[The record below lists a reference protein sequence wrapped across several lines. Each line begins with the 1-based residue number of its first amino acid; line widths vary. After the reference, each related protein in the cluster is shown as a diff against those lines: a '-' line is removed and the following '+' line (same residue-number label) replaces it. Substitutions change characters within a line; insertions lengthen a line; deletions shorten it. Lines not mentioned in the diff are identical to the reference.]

1 MAAFEFDDVHC
12 CHRQTGT
19 VHHTADVAFQRNIVQ
34 VEFGC
39 FQLAFVFLGFVA
51 QFGDFRQAV
60 KGVAVDTDFAVHAG
74 QRAVFAD
81 CQRVHFK
88 QGEVVFDKRFVR
100 AGHQFNKLV
109 DLFVF
114 QAQLERNFTRLARLQ
129 ADQRVNGY
137 FENFFRG
144 FGGDFFDF
152 HTAFGRSHECDATGR
167 TVDHRAQIQLGLHR
181 IHVFANQNAVDR
193 LTVGIGLIS
202 NQIGAN
208 QAFCHFF
215 GFFTAFDD
223 FYAARFTASA
233 CVDLGFD
240 DGKFAAQFVVSGCG
254 FFAVVRQNTALH
266 GQAVACQQF
275 FSLILV

>member
-1 MAAFEFDDVHC
+1 MAAFEFDDVHG
-12 CHRQTGT
+12 CHRQTCA
-19 VHHTADVAFQRNIVQ
+19 VHHTADVAFQRNVVQ

-39 FQLAFVFLGFVA
+39 FQLAFVFLRFVT
-51 QFGDFRQAV
+51 QFSDFRQAV
-60 KGVAVDTDFAVHAG
+60 ERVAVDTDFAVHAG
-74 QRAVFAD
+74 QCAVFAD

-88 QGEVVFDKRFVR
+88 QGEVVVDKRFVR
-100 AGHQFNKLV
+100 AGHQFDELV

-114 QAQLERNFTRLARLQ
+114 QAQLERNFTRLAGLQ
-129 ADQRVNGY
+129 ADQRVNSY
-137 FENFFRG
+137 FEDFFRG
-144 FGGDFFDF
+144 FGGNFFDF

-167 TVDHRAQIQLGLHR
+167 TVNHRAQIQLGLHR

>member
-1 MAAFEFDDVHC
+1 M
-12 CHRQTGT
+12 R
-19 VHHTADVAFQRNIVQ
+19 
-34 VEFGC
+34 
-39 FQLAFVFLGFVA
+39 FVA
-51 QFGDFRQAV
+51 QFGDFRQTV
-60 KGVAVDTDFAVHAG
+60 EGVAVDTDFAVHAG

-88 QGEVVFDKRFVR
+88 QGEVVFDKCFVR
-100 AGHQFNKLV
+100 TGHQFNEFV

-114 QAQLERNFTRLARLQ
+114 QAQLERNFTRLAGLQ

-137 FENFFRG
+137 FEDFFRG
-144 FGGDFFDF
+144 FSGNFFDF

-240 DGKFAAQFVVSGCG
+240 DSKFAAQFVVSGCG
-254 FFAVVRQNTALH
+254 FLAVVCQNTALH
-266 GQAVACQQF
+266 RQAVACQQF

>member
-1 MAAFEFDDVHC
+1 MAAFEFDDVHG

-19 VHHTADVAFQRNIVQ
+19 VHHTADVTFQSNVVQ
-34 VEFGC
+34 IKFGG

-60 KGVAVDTDFAVHAG
+60 ERVAVDTDFAVHAG

-88 QGEVVFDKRFVR
+88 QGEVVVDKRFVR
-100 AGHQFNKLV
+100 AGHQFDELV
-109 DLFVF
+109 DL
-114 QAQLERNFTRLARLQ
+114 LARLQ
-129 ADQRVNGY
+129 ADQRINGY
-137 FENFFRG
+137 FEDFFRG
-144 FGGDFFDF
+144 FGGNFFDF
-152 HTAFGRSHECDATGR
+152 YAAFGRSHECDATGR
-167 TVDHRAQIQLGLHR
+167 TVNHRAQIQLGLHR

-208 QAFCHFF
+208 QAFRHFF

-233 CVDLGFD
+233 CVDLGFN
-240 DGKFAAQFVVSGCG
+240 DGKLAAQFVVSGCG